1 MLQCLPPHE
10 LLTAEL
16 VCQRWRGV
24 ATDHGNVLWRPLF
37 DSSPYSRWWL
47 PFRPS
52 HDFTILKGFSLDFAR
67 VRSWRVCVCCVRG
80 VRVR

>member
-1 MLQCLPPHE
+1 VLQCLPPHE

-52 HDFTILKGFSLDFAR
+52 HDFTTLKGIFPDLR
-67 VRSWRVCVCCVRG
+67 VCGAMCVCCVR
-80 VRVR
+80 VS